1 MGQDDPRDP
10 PEATPCVRPPCTHLL
25 QLQLDDLLLE
35 GVSFVLSLHVGL
47 FYAVLLGT
55 ETPEQVISQVQNS
68 HQALQPPTSHK
79 TPASF

>member
-1 MGQDDPRDP
+1 MPQVRVTQWTGL
-10 PEATPCVRPPCTHLL
+10 RPPHTHLL

-55 ETPEQVISQVQNS
+55 ETPEWVINQVPSG
-68 HQALQPPTSHK
+68 HEAL
-79 TPASF
+79 

>member
-1 MGQDDPRDP
+1 MPRVSSQG
-10 PEATPCVRPPCTHLL
+10 TGLRPPHTHLL

-55 ETPEQVISQVQNS
+55 ETPEQVISQVPS
-68 HQALQPPTSHK
+68 GHGAL
-79 TPASF
+79 

>member
-1 MGQDDPRDP
+1 MPRVRV
-10 PEATPCVRPPCTHLL
+10 TQWTGLRPPHTHLL

-55 ETPEQVISQVQNS
+55 ETPEWVISQVPSS
-68 HQALQPPTSHK
+68 HEAL
-79 TPASF
+79 